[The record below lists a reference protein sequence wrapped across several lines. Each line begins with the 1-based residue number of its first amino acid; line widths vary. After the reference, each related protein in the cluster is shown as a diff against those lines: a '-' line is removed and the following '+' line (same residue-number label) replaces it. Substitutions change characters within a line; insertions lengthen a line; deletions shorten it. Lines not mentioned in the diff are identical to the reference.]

1 MDGVDPLPDV
11 THVLHPGFQ
20 SAHRRVELVRASPPK
35 LDAIVRAVDGE
46 SSAVARPFPSRRE
59 DVIVVIGGD
68 LLRSRRIQVQVHGP
82 TVERAATLEKL
93 PRRLLI
99 GVRETVKL
107 SIRIPRLRRVK
118 AQLDP
123 GNVFRQ
129 NHHITPA
136 G

>member
-1 MDGVDPLPDV
+1 M
-11 THVLHPGFQ
+11 
-20 SAHRRVELVRASPPK
+20 
-35 LDAIVRAVDGE
+35 
-46 SSAVARPFPSRRE
+46 
-59 DVIVVIGGD
+59 
-68 LLRSRRIQVQVHGP
+68 QVHGP